1 MAADKAFDPFQAS
14 AGSSVKQGVTR
25 MTAKG
30 LSNSNT
36 IRNDQSSIDKR
47 VHVFQALGL
56 SQLVFRK

>member
-1 MAADKAFDPFQAS
+1 MAADKALDPFQAS
-14 AGSSVKQGVTR
+14 AGSSVKQEVTW

-36 IRNDQSSIDKR
+36 INDQSSIDKR